1 MIQTSPVFTFWS
13 DAPPEAR
20 RALVAAS
27 LGWLL
32 DAFDVMLYAL
42 VLASLMSDLGMD
54 RATGGLL
61 GSLTLAASAVGGILF
76 GVLADRWGR
85 TRALSLSILIYSV
98 FTALCGVAQNITQ
111 LAAFRFFLGLGM
123 GGEWAS
129 GAALVSETW
138 PAKHRGKALGLMQSC
153 WAIGYG
159 AAAIVVALILP
170 NYGWRAVFFVGIIP
184 ALFTLWIRRKVE
196 EPALWLREKQRRPRT
211 LSTTAT
217 PTTASARNEQRD
229 WDSSNTD
236 TIAGPQ
242 GTRGIQD
249 IPATL
254 ASPGTAATLSTGGLT
269 RSRMTSLWPITVA
282 LTLMNA
288 ATMFAWW
295 GLNLWIP
302 SYLSLPV
309 AQGGVGLSAVVM
321 SGFIVTM
328 QVGMWFGYVT
338 FGFISDR
345 FGRKPTYVVYLLSAA
360 VLVFIY
366 GIVKT
371 PTALLLLGPFV
382 AFFGTGYFSG
392 FGAITA
398 EVYPTS
404 IRATAQGFTYNIGRL
419 ASASA
424 PFVVGTMAQESGFGT
439 AFMMTAVAFLVAAA
453 FWVVIPETRGR
464 QLA

>member
-1 MIQTSPVFTFWS
+1 MFRFWH
-13 DAPPEAR
+13 DASPEAR
-20 RALVAAS
+20 RALTAAS

-42 VLASLMSDLGMD
+42 VLAALMSDLGMD

-61 GSLTLAASAVGGILF
+61 GSLTLAASALGGIVF

-98 FTALCGVAQNITQ
+98 FTALCGVSQSVYQ
-111 LAAFRFFLGLGM
+111 LAVFRFFLGIGM

-138 PAKHRGKALGLMQSC
+138 PAEHRGKALGLMQSC

-159 AAAIVVALILP
+159 AAAVVVALVLP
-170 NYGWRAVFFVGIIP
+170 RFGWRAVFFVGILP
-184 ALFTLWIRRKVE
+184 AVFTWWIRRRVP
-196 EPALWLREKQRRPRT
+196 EPAMWERQRHSAPSTTRTSAPVRT
-211 LSTTAT
+211 L
-217 PTTASARNEQRD
+217 TASM
-229 WDSSNTD
+229 
-236 TIAGPQ
+236 AG
-242 GTRGIQD
+242 
-249 IPATL
+249 
-254 ASPGTAATLSTGGLT
+254 
-269 RSRMTSLWPITVA
+269 LWPLTVA

-309 AQGGVGLSAVVM
+309 AQGGMGLSTGAMSSFVVA
-321 SGFIVTM
+321 M

-338 FGFISDR
+338 FGFVSDQ
-345 FGRKPTYVVYLLSAA
+345 FGRKPTYIVYLVAA
-360 VLVFIY
+360 
-366 GIVKT
+366 
-371 PTALLLLGPFV
+371 ALLVYLYATVRSPMALLALGPFV

-398 EVYPTS
+398 EIYPTAV
-404 IRATAQGFTYNIGRL
+404 RATAQGFTYNIGRL
-419 ASASA
+419 ASAAA
-424 PFVVGTMAQESGFGT
+424 PFVVGAMAQESGFGSAFGIT
-439 AFMMTAVAFLVAAA
+439 ALAFLVAAL
-453 FWVVIPETRGR
+453 FWLVIPETRGR
-464 QLA
+464 TLA

>member
-1 MIQTSPVFTFWS
+1 VFSFWN

-20 RALVAAS
+20 KALIAAS

-42 VLASLMSDLGMD
+42 VLASLMTDLSMD

-76 GVLADRWGR
+76 GVIADRWGR
-85 TRALSLSILIYSV
+85 TRALSLSIIIYSV
-98 FTALCGVAQNITQ
+98 FTALCGVAQNVTQ
-111 LAAFRFFLGLGM
+111 LAAFRLFLGIGM

-138 PAKHRGKALGLMQSC
+138 PAQHRGKALGLMQSC

-170 NYGWRAVFFVGIIP
+170 TFGWRAVFLVGIIP
-184 ALFTLWIRRKVE
+184 ALFTFWIRRSVR
-196 EPALWLREKQRRPRT
+196 EPEMWTR
-211 LSTTAT
+211 
-217 PTTASARNEQRD
+217 AR
-229 WDSSNTD
+229 TD
-236 TIAGPQ
+236 TTPVTLR
-242 GTRGIQD
+242 GTMRG
-249 IPATL
+249 
-254 ASPGTAATLSTGGLT
+254 
-269 RSRMTSLWPITVA
+269 LWFVTVA

-302 SYLSLPV
+302 SYLSIPT
-309 AQGGVGLSAVVM
+309 AQGGVGLSTVVM
-321 SGFIVTM
+321 SSFVVAM

-345 FGRKPTYVVYLLSAA
+345 FGRKPTYIVYLLAA
-360 VLVFIY
+360 ALLVFAY
-366 GIVKT
+366 GTVRT
-371 PTALLLLGPFV
+371 PLALLALGPFV

-398 EVYPTS
+398 EIYPTS

-424 PFVVGTMAQESGFGT
+424 PFVVGTMAQESGFGA
-439 AFMMTAVAFLVAAA
+439 AFTMTAVAFVIAAA
-453 FWVVIPETRGR
+453 FWLFIPETRGATL
-464 QLA
+464 Q

>member
-1 MIQTSPVFTFWS
+1 MLTFWS
-13 DAPPEAR
+13 EASPAAR
-20 RALVAAS
+20 QALIAAS

-42 VLASLMSDLGMD
+42 VLASLMSDLGLD

-61 GSLTLAASAVGGILF
+61 GSLTLAASAAGGIIF
-76 GVLADRWGR
+76 GIVADRFGR

-98 FTALCGVAQNITQ
+98 FTALCGVAQNVTQ
-111 LAAFRFFLGLGM
+111 LAIFRLLLGIGM

-138 PAKHRGKALGLMQSC
+138 PAEHRGKALGLMQSC

-170 NYGWRAVFFVGIIP
+170 RFGWRAVFFVGIIP
-184 ALFTLWIRRKVE
+184 ALFTLWIRRSVK
-196 EPALWLREKQRRPRT
+196 EPDMWLRSRAPTVAPDAPVAPRRT
-211 LSTTAT
+211 QAH
-217 PTTASARNEQRD
+217 
-229 WDSSNTD
+229 
-236 TIAGPQ
+236 
-242 GTRGIQD
+242 
-249 IPATL
+249 PAM
-254 ASPGTAATLSTGGLT
+254 SGL
-269 RSRMTSLWPITVA
+269 WFVTVA

-302 SYLSLPV
+302 AYLSLPTS
-309 AQGGVGLSAVVM
+309 QGGIGLTTVAMSFFVVA
-321 SGFIVTM
+321 M

-338 FGFISDR
+338 FGVVSDR
-345 FGRKPTYVVYLLSAA
+345 AGRKPTYVTYLIAA
-360 VLVFIY
+360 AILVFAY
-366 GIVKT
+366 GAVQT
-371 PTALLLLGPFV
+371 PLALLALGPFV

-398 EVYPTS
+398 EIYPTS

-424 PFVVGTMAQESGFGT
+424 PFVVGSLAQERGFGAAFAVT
-439 AFMMTAVAFLVAAA
+439 AAAFLVAALI
-453 FWVVIPETRGR
+453 WIVIPETRGR